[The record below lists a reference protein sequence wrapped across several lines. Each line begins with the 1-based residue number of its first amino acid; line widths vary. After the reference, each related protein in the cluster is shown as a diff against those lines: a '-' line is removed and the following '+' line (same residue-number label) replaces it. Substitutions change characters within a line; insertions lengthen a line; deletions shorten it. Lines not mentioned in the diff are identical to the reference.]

1 MTVAAAASRV
11 SDSLSSASSSTT
23 PARSLRS
30 SPRKRAKS
38 PSSHTSSSSNLEQQQ
53 PLPQKKKPR
62 AQPVDESEL
71 DCAACPAPGQP
82 APTPGK
88 GAASD
93 RDTWICCTHCKTWFH
108 CICINLENPEDY
120 TKWYCEPCITRSTQA
135 FEAGSGSSRPPFVN
149 VARPPRRKSDRA
161 KLQVDY
167 AAIQEGIP
175 ADPFGRWKSFLDAYE
190 FEPDQFRRMQGHEWT
205 IDWLL
210 RDETALKQPV
220 LVPAPGNSPSETK
233 NGNVKAEADTAA
245 PLRTARP
252 TKSSKNL
259 PKHRLAPRNTSIP
272 GMVVPPPEMSIFDV
286 ADIIGHD
293 TPVEVIDVA
302 SQSSSKASWTIRE
315 WAEYFDTPTE
325 KKKKTLNVISLEV
338 TGTPMQAYV
347 EAPQLVRD
355 LDWVTRD
362 WPQER
367 RDASCADNSWPKVQ
381 RYVLMG
387 VEGAYSDWHIDFAG
401 SSVYYHVIWGQKTF
415 LFAPPTPRNLAAYK
429 AWCSST
435 RQDIDRLGDH
445 LHSLTRVDIRPG
457 ETMLIPSGWLH
468 CVYTPKNTLVVG
480 GNFLTDWNVAT
491 QWKLVEIEEATK
503 VPKKFRFPHLKRL
516 SWFVARGWNERLE
529 SLDAVKLNGKR
540 EPDEQDAEEEE
551 REAAEEQVELDVG
564 DLVDVVP
571 PAKVLK
577 NIELVHQSLSDDLEL
592 IQDPYI
598 AETGDERSVKQQRA
612 AREAI
617 PTQYVG
623 NLEKAEAMLATLRQR
638 LDKAKWWADAV
649 QQERLRLAEAAQNGK
664 KKAENGSSARTK
676 GRKSRK

>member
-1 MTVAAAASRV
+1 MTAVAASSRV
-11 SDSLSSASSSTT
+11 SDPLAASSSAHPRT
-23 PARSLRS
+23 LRS
-30 SPRKRAKS
+30 SPRKRTTSHDSSIS
-38 PSSHTSSSSNLEQQQ
+38 PSAAQSKQ
-53 PLPQKKKPR
+53 LPRRKKPR
-62 AQPVDESEL
+62 TELVDESEL
-71 DCAACPAPGQP
+71 DCAACPAVGQP

-93 RDTWICCTHCKTWFH
+93 RETWICCTHCKTWFH
-108 CICINLENPEDY
+108 CICIGLENPDDFS
-120 TKWYCEPCITRSTQA
+120 KWYCQPCITRSEQT
-135 FEAGSGSSRPPFVN
+135 FESGTSSSHPPFAN
-149 VARPPRRKSDRA
+149 VVRPPRRKSERA
-161 KLQVDY
+161 KLQIDY

-175 ADPFGRWKSFLDAYE
+175 ADPLGRWKNLLNAYE

-205 IDWLL
+205 FDWLL
-210 RDETALKQPV
+210 HDESALKQPV
-220 LVPAPGNSPSETK
+220 LVPAPPDRSSQAPH
-233 NGNVKAEADTAA
+233 VQAKAENVAA
-245 PLRTARP
+245 SPVPCPKPARAKKQA
-252 TKSSKNL
+252 T
-259 PKHRLAPRNTSIP
+259 HRLVPCHTSIP

-302 SQSSSKASWTIRE
+302 SQSSSKASWTISE
-315 WAEYFDTPTE
+315 WAEYFNTPKE

-362 WPQER
+362 WPAER
-367 RDASCADNSWPKVQ
+367 RDASCSENSWPKVQ

-415 LFAPPTPRNLAAYK
+415 LFAPPTARNLAAYK

-435 RQDIDRLGDH
+435 RQDFDWLGDH
-445 LHSLTRVDIRPG
+445 LHSLTRVDIGPG

-503 VPKKFRFPHLKRL
+503 VPRKFRFPHLKRL
-516 SWFVARGWNERLE
+516 SWFVAKGWNDRLE
-529 SLDAVKLNGKR
+529 PL
-540 EPDEQDAEEEE
+540 AEFETLTKEEDQVL
-551 REAAEEQVELDVG
+551 EESAQVSAQVDVG
-564 DLVDVVP
+564 SLTEVVP
-571 PAKVLK
+571 PLKVLN
-577 NIELVHQSLSDDLEL
+577 NIELVLQSLSDDLEL
-592 IQDPYI
+592 IQDPYV
-598 AETGDERSVKQQRA
+598 AESGDERKVKQQKA

-617 PTQYVG
+617 PTHHVG
-623 NLEKAEAMLATLRQR
+623 NIQKAEAMLASLRQR
-638 LDKAKWWADAV
+638 VDRAKSLADAV
-649 QQERLRLAEAAQNGK
+649 QSERVCLTWEATRA
-664 KKAENGSSARTK
+664 KKAKAANGSAI
-676 GRKSRK
+676 KSRKARR

>member
-1 MTVAAAASRV
+1 MAVVAA
-11 SDSLSSASSSTT
+11 LSSNKLAGST
-23 PARSLRS
+23 PMPRALRS
-30 SPRKRAKS
+30 SPRKRIPS
-38 PSSHTSSSSNLEQQQ
+38 PS
-53 PLPQKKKPR
+53 PQAPKSKKPR
-62 AQPVDESEL
+62 AEPVDESEL

-82 APTPGK
+82 APIPGK
-88 GAASD
+88 GAACD
-93 RDTWICCTHCKTWFH
+93 RETWISCTHCKTWFH
-108 CICINLENPEDY
+108 CICIALENPDDFS
-120 TKWYCEPCITRSTQA
+120 KWYCQPCITRSKEA
-135 FEAGSGSSRPPFVN
+135 FESGTSTSRAPFTN
-149 VARPPRRKSDRA
+149 VTRPPRRKSDRA
-161 KLQVDY
+161 KLEVDY

-175 ADPFGRWKSFLDAYE
+175 ADPLGRWKNFLNTYD
-190 FEPDQFRRMQGHEWT
+190 FEPDNFRRMEGPEWT
-205 IDWLL
+205 IDWLMN
-210 RDETALKQPV
+210 DETALRQPV
-220 LVPAPGNSPSETK
+220 LVPAPADQSVKAVNGSVKTEADASGPLRGRIANK
-233 NGNVKAEADTAA
+233 NG
-245 PLRTARP
+245 RP
-252 TKSSKNL
+252 
-259 PKHRLAPRNTSIP
+259 APRHTSIP
-272 GMVVPPPEMSIFDV
+272 GMVVPPSEMTIFDV

-302 SQSSSKASWTIRE
+302 SQSSSKASWTISE
-315 WAEYFDTPTE
+315 WAEYFDTPKE

-367 RDASCADNSWPKVQ
+367 RDPSCADNSWPKVQ

-435 RQDIDRLGDH
+435 RQDFDWLGDH
-445 LHSLTRVDIRPG
+445 LHSLTRVDVRPG

-503 VPKKFRFPHLKRL
+503 VPRKFRFPHLKRL
-516 SWFVARGWNERLE
+516 SWFVGKGWNDRLE
-529 SLDAVKLNGKR
+529 PLDAS
-540 EPDEQDAEEEE
+540 EQGAKGEDGADIE
-551 REAAEEQVELDVG
+551 READVA

-571 PAKVLK
+571 PLKVVN
-577 NIELVHQSLSDDLEL
+577 NIELVYQSLSDDLEL

-598 AETGDERSVKQQRA
+598 AESGDERTVKQQKA

-617 PTQYVG
+617 PVQYVG
-623 NLEKAEAMLATLRQR
+623 HLPKAEAMLATLRGR
-638 LDKAKWWADAV
+638 LDKAKALADSV
-649 QQERLRLAEAAQNGK
+649 HKERVRLTKEARGGK
-664 KKAENGSSARTK
+664 KGATHGSATK
-676 GRKSRK
+676 KRKVRK

>member
-1 MTVAAAASRV
+1 MTTAAASSPDLPR
-11 SDSLSSASSSTT
+11 T
-23 PARSLRS
+23 LRS

-38 PSSHTSSSSNLEQQQ
+38 PELQASSQSSSQL
-53 PLPQKKKPR
+53 QKQHSSKKPR
-62 AQPVDESEL
+62 IDIVDESEL
-71 DCAACPAPGQP
+71 DCAACPGVGQP

-93 RDTWICCTHCKTWFH
+93 RETWICCTHCKTWFH
-108 CICINLENPEDY
+108 CICIGLENPEDFS
-120 TKWYCEPCITRSTQA
+120 KWYCKPCIARSEEA
-135 FEAGSGSSRPPFVN
+135 FQSGTCSSRPPFAN

-161 KLQVDY
+161 KVEVDY

-175 ADPFGRWKSFLDAYE
+175 ADPLGRWKNFLNTYE
-190 FEPDQFRRMQGHEWT
+190 FEPDQFRRMEGREWT
-205 IDWLL
+205 LDWLL
-210 RDETALKQPV
+210 HDESALKQPV
-220 LVPAPGNSPSETK
+220 LVPAPDDGSSQLRDD
-233 NGNVKAEADTAA
+233 NVKTEDDARSLA
-245 PLRTARP
+245 PRKKPAKTKKLAR
-252 TKSSKNL
+252 N
-259 PKHRLAPRNTSIP
+259 RLAPRTTTIP
-272 GMVVPPPEMSIFDV
+272 GMVVPPADMTIFDV

-302 SQSSSKASWTIRE
+302 SQSSSKASWTISE
-315 WAEYFDTPTE
+315 WAEYFDTPKE

-367 RDASCADNSWPKVQ
+367 RDTSCADNSWPKVQ

-435 RQDIDRLGDH
+435 RQDFDRLGDH
-445 LHSLTRVDIRPG
+445 LHSLSRVDIRPG

-516 SWFVARGWNERLE
+516 SWFVAKGWNDRLE
-529 SLDAVKLNGKR
+529 PLDELQPPSKEDDEAQEVAVNGHGGGV
-540 EPDEQDAEEEE
+540 
-551 REAAEEQVELDVG
+551 AAGLIG
-564 DLVDVVP
+564 IVP
-571 PAKVLK
+571 PAKVLT
-577 NIELVHQSLSDDLEL
+577 NVELVHQSLVDDLEL
-592 IQDPYI
+592 IQDPFI
-598 AETGDERSVKQQRA
+598 AENGDERTVKQQKA

-617 PTQYVG
+617 PAQYVG
-623 NLEKAEAMLATLRQR
+623 TLSKAEAMLAALRQR
-638 LDKAKWWADAV
+638 LDVAKSLADAV
-649 QQERLRLAEAAQNGK
+649 QEARVRVAKGSQN
-664 KKAENGSSARTK
+664 
-676 GRKSRK
+676 GRKSPSGSAMKSRKARK

>member
-1 MTVAAAASRV
+1 MTTAAAPPPIGTASTV
-11 SDSLSSASSSTT
+11 SSTA
-23 PARSLRS
+23 PARTLRT

-38 PSSHTSSSSNLEQQQ
+38 PSLDTPSTSTQSEQQQ
-53 PLPQKKKPR
+53 PKPKKPR
-62 AQPVDESEL
+62 AEPIDESEL

-93 RDTWICCTHCKTWFH
+93 RETWICCTQCNTWFH
-108 CICINLENPEDY
+108 CICIGLENPDDY
-120 TKWYCEPCITRSTQA
+120 SKWYCHPCITRSMQA
-135 FEAGSGSSRPPFVN
+135 YESGTSSSRPPLAN

-175 ADPFGRWKSFLDAYE
+175 ADPLGRWNNFLNTYD
-190 FEPDQFRRMQGHEWT
+190 FEPDRFRRMQGHEWT

-210 RDETALKQPV
+210 HDDTALRHPV
-220 LVPAPGNSPSETK
+220 LVPAPDAGSI
-233 NGNVKAEADTAA
+233 KAETNAGIAEPEA
-245 PLRTARP
+245 PANGRGKKAS
-252 TKSSKNL
+252 KSKKTSA
-259 PKHRLAPRNTSIP
+259 PRLAPRNTTIP

-302 SQSSSKASWTIRE
+302 SQSSSKASWTISE
-315 WAEYFDTPTE
+315 WAEYFDTPKE

-367 RDASCADNSWPKVQ
+367 RDPTCPDNSWPKVQ

-435 RQDIDRLGDH
+435 RQDFDWLGDH

-516 SWFVARGWNERLE
+516 SWFVAKGWNERLE
-529 SLDAVKLNGKR
+529 PLDSFKAANGAGG
-540 EPDEQDAEEEE
+540 EGPDEAEEDQKPPIEI
-551 REAAEEQVELDVG
+551 A

-571 PAKVLK
+571 PNKVLS
-577 NIELVHQSLSDDLEL
+577 NIELVHQTLSDDLEL
-592 IQDPYI
+592 IRDPFI
-598 AETGDERSVKQQRA
+598 AESGDERTVRQQKS

-617 PTQYVG
+617 PTHYVG
-623 NLEKAEAMLATLRQR
+623 NLDKAEVMLTALRER
-638 LDKAKWWADAV
+638 IDKAKGLVDVV
-649 QQERLRLAEAAQNGK
+649 QMERARRSKAGKEAK
-664 KKAENGSSARTK
+664 GSATK
-676 GRKSRK
+676 SKRVRR

>member
-1 MTVAAAASRV
+1 MAVAAAASCGINGPMAA
-11 SDSLSSASSSTT
+11 ASSSST
-23 PARSLRS
+23 PTRSLRS
-30 SPRKRAKS
+30 SLRKRAKS
-38 PSSHTSSSSNLEQQQ
+38 PSSTLQLEQQ
-53 PLPQKKKPR
+53 PQNKKPR

-71 DCAACPAPGQP
+71 DCAACPKPGQP
-82 APTPGK
+82 APAPGK

-93 RDTWICCTHCKTWFH
+93 RETWICCTHCSTWFH
-108 CICINLENPEDY
+108 CICISLENPDDFS
-120 TKWYCEPCITRSTQA
+120 KWYCQPCITRSQDA
-135 FEAGSGSSRPPFVN
+135 FDSGTSSSRPPLAN

-161 KLQVDY
+161 RLQVDY

-175 ADPFGRWKSFLDAYE
+175 ADPLGRWKSFLEAYE

-205 IDWLL
+205 IDWLMH
-210 RDETALKQPV
+210 DESALQQPV
-220 LVPAPGNSPSETK
+220 LVPAPQNHPSRASDGNGSVKIETDSTPVLRSTKPSKT
-233 NGNVKAEADTAA
+233 
-245 PLRTARP
+245 
-252 TKSSKNL
+252 SKKQAK
-259 PKHRLAPRNTSIP
+259 PRLAPRSTSIP
-272 GMVVPPPEMSIFDV
+272 GMVVPPPEMTIFDV

-302 SQSSSKASWTIRE
+302 SQSSSKASWTIAE
-315 WAEYFDTPTE
+315 WAEYFDTPKE

-367 RDASCADNSWPKVQ
+367 RDPTCADNSWPKVQ

-445 LHSLTRVDIRPG
+445 LHNLTRVDIRPG

-529 SLDAVKLNGKR
+529 VLDAAKPEAK
-540 EPDEQDAEEEE
+540 EEDAEEE
-551 REAAEEQVELDVG
+551 AVEEEVEVHVG

-571 PAKVLK
+571 PAKVLS
-577 NIELVHQSLSDDLEL
+577 NLELVHQCLSDDLEL

-598 AETGDERSVKQQRA
+598 ADNADERTVKQQKA
-612 AREAI
+612 ARDAI

-623 NLEKAEAMLATLRQR
+623 NLHKAEAMLATLRQR
-638 LDKAKWWADAV
+638 IDKAKSWADAV
-649 QQERLRLAEAAQNGK
+649 QQERVRLAKAAKGGK
-664 KKAENGSSARTK
+664 KEAVNESSAATSK
-676 GRKSRK
+676 GRKARK

>member
-1 MTVAAAASRV
+1 MTTAAAASSIGTAPTV
-11 SDSLSSASSSTT
+11 PSTP
-23 PARSLRS
+23 PARTLRT

-38 PSSHTSSSSNLEQQQ
+38 PSLDTDTPSTTTQAKQQ
-53 PLPQKKKPR
+53 PRPKKPR
-62 AQPVDESEL
+62 AEPIDESEL
-71 DCAACPAPGQP
+71 DCAACPAPGQSP
-82 APTPGK
+82 PTPGK

-93 RDTWICCTHCKTWFH
+93 RETWICCTQCNTWFH
-108 CICINLENPEDY
+108 CICISLENPDDY
-120 TKWYCEPCITRSTQA
+120 SKWYCLPCITRSKQA
-135 FEAGSGSSRPPFVN
+135 YESGTSSSRPPLAN

-175 ADPFGRWKSFLDAYE
+175 ADPLGRWKNFLNTYE
-190 FEPDQFRRMQGHEWT
+190 FEPDRFRRMQGHEWT
-205 IDWLL
+205 MDWLL
-210 RDETALKQPV
+210 HDETALRQPV
-220 LVPAPGNSPSETK
+220 LVPAPDANSVKTENNADMADAQVLVNGPSK
-233 NGNVKAEADTAA
+233 KKSA
-245 PLRTARP
+245 P
-252 TKSSKNL
+252 
-259 PKHRLAPRNTSIP
+259 RLAPRSTSIP
-272 GMVVPPPEMSIFDV
+272 GMVVPPPEMTIFDV
-286 ADIIGHD
+286 ADIVGHH

-302 SQSSSKASWTIRE
+302 SQSSSKASWTISE
-315 WAEYFDTPTE
+315 WAEYFETPKE

-367 RDASCADNSWPKVQ
+367 RDPTCPDNSWPKVQ

-415 LFAPPTPRNLAAYK
+415 LFAPPTQRNLAAYK

-435 RQDIDRLGDH
+435 RQDFDWLGDH

-516 SWFVARGWNERLE
+516 SWFVAKGWNDRLE
-529 SLDAVKLNGKR
+529 PLDAFTATNASGEEGR
-540 EPDEQDAEEEE
+540 DQAEED
-551 REAAEEQVELDVG
+551 REAPIDIA

-571 PAKVLK
+571 PNKVLN
-577 NIELVHQSLSDDLEL
+577 NIELVHQTLSDDLEL
-592 IQDPYI
+592 IRDPFI
-598 AETGDERSVKQQRA
+598 AESGDERTVKQQKS

-617 PTQYVG
+617 PTHYVG
-623 NLEKAEAMLATLRQR
+623 NLDKAEAMITALRER
-638 LDKAKWWADAV
+638 IDKAKRLKDVV
-649 QQERLRLAEAAQNGK
+649 QMERARRSKAGK
-664 KKAENGSSARTK
+664 EVKGSAK
-676 GRKSRK
+676 KSRKVRR

>member
-1 MTVAAAASRV
+1 M
-11 SDSLSSASSSTT
+11 
-23 PARSLRS
+23 
-30 SPRKRAKS
+30 
-38 PSSHTSSSSNLEQQQ
+38 H
-53 PLPQKKKPR
+53 
-62 AQPVDESEL
+62 
-71 DCAACPAPGQP
+71 
-82 APTPGK
+82 
-88 GAASD
+88 
-93 RDTWICCTHCKTWFH
+93 
-108 CICINLENPEDY
+108 
-120 TKWYCEPCITRSTQA
+120 
-135 FEAGSGSSRPPFVN
+135 
-149 VARPPRRKSDRA
+149 
-161 KLQVDY
+161 
-167 AAIQEGIP
+167 
-175 ADPFGRWKSFLDAYE
+175 
-190 FEPDQFRRMQGHEWT
+190 GHEWT

-210 RDETALKQPV
+210 HDETALKQPV
-220 LVPAPGNSPSETK
+220 LVPAPDNHPSHTA
-233 NGNVKAEADTAA
+233 NGTVKTEADTTS
-245 PLRTARP
+245 PPRS
-252 TKSSKNL
+252 TKPSKTSKKQTK
-259 PKHRLAPRNTSIP
+259 PRLAPRSTTIP
-272 GMVVPPPEMSIFDV
+272 GMVVPPPDMTIFDV

-302 SQSSSKASWTIRE
+302 SQSSSKASWTIAE
-315 WAEYFDTPTE
+315 WAEYFDTPKE

-367 RDASCADNSWPKVQ
+367 RDPTCADNSWPKVQ

-516 SWFVARGWNERLE
+516 SWFVARGWHERLE
-529 SLDAVKLNGKR
+529 PLDAAKHVEAK
-540 EPDEQDAEEEE
+540 EEEQGEAGEEEE
-551 REAAEEQVELDVG
+551 EAAEEQVELHVA
-564 DLVDVVP
+564 DLLDVVP
-571 PAKVLK
+571 PIKVLN

-592 IQDPYI
+592 IQDPFI
-598 AETGDERSVKQQRA
+598 ADNGDERTVKQQKA
-612 AREAI
+612 AKEAI

-623 NLEKAEAMLATLRQR
+623 NLQKAEAMLATLRQR
-638 LDKAKWWADAV
+638 IDKAKLWAEAV
-649 QQERLRLAEAAQNGK
+649 QQERVRLAKAGKAGK
-664 KKAENGSSARTK
+664 KEDSNGSSTTSKGSKARK
-676 GRKSRK
+676 

>member
-1 MTVAAAASRV
+1 MTTAAASSPDLPR
-11 SDSLSSASSSTT
+11 T
-23 PARSLRS
+23 LRS

-38 PSSHTSSSSNLEQQQ
+38 PKLQASSQSSSQA
-53 PLPQKKKPR
+53 QKQHSSKKPR
-62 AQPVDESEL
+62 LEIVDESEL
-71 DCAACPAPGQP
+71 DCAACPGAGQP

-93 RDTWICCTHCKTWFH
+93 RETWICCTHCKTWFH
-108 CICINLENPEDY
+108 CICIGLENPEDFS
-120 TKWYCEPCITRSTQA
+120 KWYCKPCVTRSEEA
-135 FEAGSGSSRPPFVN
+135 FQSGTCSSRPPFTN

-161 KLQVDY
+161 KLEVDY

-175 ADPFGRWKSFLDAYE
+175 ADPLGRWKNFLNTYE
-190 FEPDQFRRMQGHEWT
+190 FEPDQFRRMEGREWT
-205 IDWLL
+205 LDWLL
-210 RDETALKQPV
+210 HDDSALKQPV
-220 LVPAPGNSPSETK
+220 LVPAPDDGALQLREA
-233 NGNVKAEADTAA
+233 NVKIEDDARSLASRKKLAKA
-245 PLRTARP
+245 KKQART
-252 TKSSKNL
+252 
-259 PKHRLAPRNTSIP
+259 RLAPRSTSIP
-272 GMVVPPPEMSIFDV
+272 GMVVPPADMTIFDV

-302 SQSSSKASWTIRE
+302 SQSSSKASWTISE
-315 WAEYFDTPTE
+315 WAEYFDTPKE

-338 TGTPMQAYV
+338 TGTPMQEYV

-367 RDASCADNSWPKVQ
+367 RDPSCADNSWPKVQ

-435 RQDIDRLGDH
+435 RQDFDRLGDH
-445 LHSLTRVDIRPG
+445 LHSLSRVDIRPG

-491 QWKLVEIEEATK
+491 QWKLVEIEDATK

-516 SWFVARGWNERLE
+516 SWFVAKGWNDRLE
-529 SLDAVKLNGKR
+529 PLDELQSPSKQNDEAQEVAVNGHAG
-540 EPDEQDAEEEE
+540 DVDAG
-551 REAAEEQVELDVG
+551 LIG
-564 DLVDVVP
+564 IVP
-571 PAKVLK
+571 PAKVL
-577 NIELVHQSLSDDLEL
+577 NNVELVHQSLVDDLEL
-592 IQDPYI
+592 IQDPFI
-598 AETGDERSVKQQRA
+598 AENGDERTAKQQKA

-623 NLEKAEAMLATLRQR
+623 TLPKAEAMLATLRQR
-638 LDKAKWWADAV
+638 LDAAKSLADAV
-649 QQERLRLAEAAQNGK
+649 QEARVRVAKESANDK
-664 KKAENGSSARTK
+664 KSPNGSAM
-676 GRKSRK
+676 KSRKASK

>member
-1 MTVAAAASRV
+1 MTTAAAVPPLISNGAAAS
-11 SDSLSSASSSTT
+11 STA
-23 PARSLRS
+23 PRPLRS

-38 PSSHTSSSSNLEQQQ
+38 PVIGASITQAKQEPKH
-53 PLPQKKKPR
+53 KKQR
-62 AQPVDESEL
+62 AEPVDESEL
-71 DCAACPAPGQP
+71 DCAACPALGQP

-93 RDTWICCTHCKTWFH
+93 RETWICCSQCSTWLH
-108 CICINLENPEDY
+108 CICIGLENPDDY
-120 TKWYCEPCITRSTQA
+120 SKWYCQPCITRSQEA
-135 FEAGSGSSRPPFVN
+135 FESGTSSSRPPLAN
-149 VARPPRRKSDRA
+149 VARPPRRKSERA
-161 KLQVDY
+161 KLEVDY

-175 ADPFGRWKSFLDAYE
+175 ADPLGRWKNFLNTYD
-190 FEPDQFRRMQGHEWT
+190 FEPDRFRRMEGHEWT

-210 RDETALKQPV
+210 HDETALREPV
-220 LVPAPGNSPSETK
+220 LVPAPQHA
-233 NGNVKAEADTAA
+233 NGNGKADDEPVKEEVDAKVKGHAKKPSKA
-245 PLRTARP
+245 
-252 TKSSKNL
+252 KSKSKRQKPRL
-259 PKHRLAPRNTSIP
+259 TPKPTSIP
-272 GMVVPPPEMSIFDV
+272 GMVVPPSEMTIFDV
-286 ADIIGHD
+286 ADVVGHD

-302 SQSSSKASWTIRE
+302 SQSSSKTSWTISE
-315 WAEYFDTPTE
+315 WAEYFDTPKE

-338 TGTPMQAYV
+338 TGTPMQSFV

-367 RDASCADNSWPKVQ
+367 SDPTCPDNSWPKVQ

-415 LFAPPTPRNLAAYK
+415 LFAPPTARNLAAYK

-435 RQDIDRLGDH
+435 RQDFDWLGDH

-516 SWFVARGWNERLE
+516 SWFVAKGWNERLE
-529 SLDAVKLNGKR
+529 PVDALGPQSKEESN
-540 EPDEQDAEEEE
+540 DADQ
-551 REAAEEQVELDVG
+551 AIIDYD
-564 DLVDVVP
+564 DLIDIVP
-571 PAKVLK
+571 PVKVLK
-577 NIELVHQSLSDDLEL
+577 NIELVHQTLCDDLEL
-592 IQDPYI
+592 IQDPFI
-598 AETGDERSVKQQRA
+598 AENGDERTVKQQRA

-617 PTQYVG
+617 PTHYVG
-623 NLEKAEAMLATLRQR
+623 HLPKAEAMLALLRGR
-638 LDKAKWWADAV
+638 LDKAISLSSGV
-649 QQERLRLAEAAQNGK
+649 QDERERRKA
-664 KKAENGSSARTK
+664 KAEKARTGGAK
-676 GRKSRK
+676 NGRGSRRRS

>member
-1 MTVAAAASRV
+1 MTTTATAVVEPTS
-11 SDSLSSASSSTT
+11 SSST
-23 PARSLRS
+23 ARPLRT
-30 SPRKRAKS
+30 SPRKRAV
-38 PSSHTSSSSNLEQQQ
+38 SSSLDTAPTVALMS
-53 PLPQKKKPR
+53 QKPPSKPKKPR
-62 AQPVDESEL
+62 AEPVDESEL

-82 APTPGK
+82 APSPGK

-93 RDTWICCTHCKTWFH
+93 RETWICCTHCKTWFH
-108 CICINLENPEDY
+108 CICIGLDNPDDY
-120 TKWYCEPCITRSTQA
+120 SKWYCQPCITRSQQA
-135 FEAGSGSSRPPFVN
+135 FESGTGSSRPPLVN
-149 VARPPRRKSDRA
+149 VTRPPRRKSDRA
-161 KLQVDY
+161 KLEVDY

-175 ADPFGRWKSFLDAYE
+175 ADPLGRWKNFLNTYD
-190 FEPDQFRRMQGHEWT
+190 FEIDRFRRMKGHEWT
-205 IDWLL
+205 LDWILT
-210 RDETALKQPV
+210 DETALGQPV
-220 LVPAPGNSPSETK
+220 LVPAP
-233 NGNVKAEADTAA
+233 DD
-245 PLRTARP
+245 P
-252 TKSSKNL
+252 TKKVKVEAGSFVNSIGEKVAKSKKKSKSGL
-259 PKHRLAPRNTSIP
+259 VPRRTSIP
-272 GMVVPPPEMSIFDV
+272 GMVVPPPEMTIFDV

-302 SQSSSKASWTIRE
+302 SQSSSKASWTISE
-315 WAEYFDTPTE
+315 WAEYFATPKE

-338 TGTPMQAYV
+338 TGTPMQSFV

-362 WPQER
+362 WPSER
-367 RDASCADNSWPKVQ
+367 RDPSCPDHSWPKVQ

-435 RQDIDRLGDH
+435 RQDFDWLGDH
-445 LHSLTRVDIRPG
+445 LHGLTRVDIRPG

-516 SWFVARGWNERLE
+516 SWFVAKGWNDRLE
-529 SLDAVKLNGKR
+529 PVDAYQPAWTENSSSDGEKIHG
-540 EPDEQDAEEEE
+540 DGDGS
-551 REAAEEQVELDVG
+551 QVDIE

-571 PAKVLK
+571 PAKVLE
-577 NIELVHQSLSDDLEL
+577 NIRLVHQTLSDDLEL
-592 IQDPYI
+592 LQDPFI
-598 AETGDERSVKQQRA
+598 AETGDEKTIKQQKA

-617 PTQYVG
+617 PTHYVG
-623 NLEKAEAMLATLRQR
+623 SVQKAEEMLASLRQRIEKAEQLSNVVM
-638 LDKAKWWADAV
+638 
-649 QQERLRLAEAAQNGK
+649 EARRNNRTSTTKNK
-664 KKAENGSSARTK
+664 KTR
-676 GRKSRK
+676 R

>member
-1 MTVAAAASRV
+1 MTTAAAVPPLVNNGVAA
-11 SDSLSSASSSTT
+11 SSTA
-23 PARSLRS
+23 PRQLRS

-38 PSSHTSSSSNLEQQQ
+38 PDNDAAANTHAKQEVK
-53 PLPQKKKPR
+53 PKKQR
-62 AQPVDESEL
+62 AEPIDESEL

-93 RDTWICCTHCKTWFH
+93 RETWICCTQCNTWFH
-108 CICINLENPEDY
+108 CICIGLENPDDFS
-120 TKWYCEPCITRSTQA
+120 KWYCQPCITRSQQA
-135 FEAGSGSSRPPFVN
+135 FESGTSSSRPPLVN
-149 VARPPRRKSDRA
+149 VARPPRRKSERA
-161 KLQVDY
+161 KLEVDY

-175 ADPFGRWKSFLDAYE
+175 ADPLGRWENFLNTYD
-190 FEPDQFRRMQGHEWT
+190 FEPDRFRRMEGHEWT

-210 RDETALKQPV
+210 HDETALREPV
-220 LVPAPGNSPSETK
+220 LVPAPQHANGAATTHGDTLKEEETDATPK
-233 NGNVKAEADTAA
+233 GHSQKQA
-245 PLRTARP
+245 
-252 TKSSKNL
+252 KSKIKSKSKK
-259 PKHRLAPRNTSIP
+259 PPRLTPRSTSIP
-272 GMVVPPPEMSIFDV
+272 GMIVPPPEMTIFDV
-286 ADIIGHD
+286 ADVIGHD

-302 SQSSSKASWTIRE
+302 SQSSSKVSWTISE
-315 WAEYFDTPTE
+315 WAEYFDTPKE

-338 TGTPMQAYV
+338 TGTPMQSFV

-367 RDASCADNSWPKVQ
+367 RDSTCPDNSWPKVQ

-401 SSVYYHVIWGQKTF
+401 SSVYYHVIWGHKTF
-415 LFAPPTPRNLAAYK
+415 LFAPPTARNLAAYK

-435 RQDIDRLGDH
+435 RQDFDWLGDH

-516 SWFVARGWNERLE
+516 SWFVAKGWNERLE
-529 SLDAVKLNGKR
+529 PVDALDSYSK
-540 EPDEQDAEEEE
+540 EEEGDN
-551 REAAEEQVELDVG
+551 AEQVV
-564 DLVDVVP
+564 VDHGEIINVVP

-577 NIELVHQSLSDDLEL
+577 NIELIHQTLCDDLEL
-592 IQDPYI
+592 IQDPFI
-598 AETGDERSVKQQRA
+598 ADNGDESTVKQQKA

-617 PTQYVG
+617 PTHYVG
-623 NLEKAEAMLATLRQR
+623 NLPKAEAMLASLRGR
-638 LDKAKWWADAV
+638 LDKAMSLSDGVQDERERRKMKADKT
-649 QQERLRLAEAAQNGK
+649 RNGVAK
-664 KKAENGSSARTK
+664 NGRGKRRGS
-676 GRKSRK
+676 

>member
-1 MTVAAAASRV
+1 MTVAAATPSGV
-11 SDSLSSASSSTT
+11 SDPLSAPSTT
-23 PARSLRS
+23 PTRTLRS

-38 PSSHTSSSSNLEQQQ
+38 PSSQASHPTSQIEQQR
-53 PLPQKKKPR
+53 QKKKAR
-62 AQPVDESEL
+62 AEPVDESEL
-71 DCAACPAPGQP
+71 DCAACPKAGQP

-93 RDTWICCTHCKTWFH
+93 RDTWICCTHCNTWFH
-108 CICINLENPEDY
+108 CICIHLENPDDFS
-120 TKWYCEPCITRSTQA
+120 KWYCQPCITRSQEA
-135 FEAGSGSSRPPFVN
+135 FESGTSSSRPPLVN
-149 VARPPRRKSDRA
+149 VTRPPRRKSDRA

-175 ADPFGRWKSFLDAYE
+175 ADPLGRWKSFLEAYE

-210 RDETALKQPV
+210 HDESALKQPV
-220 LVPAPGNSPSETK
+220 LVPAPESTPPHAA
-233 NGNVKAEADTAA
+233 NGAVKTEADSI
-245 PLRTARP
+245 PPPRT
-252 TKSSKNL
+252 TKPSKTSKKKSI
-259 PKHRLAPRNTSIP
+259 PRLAPRSTSIP
-272 GMVVPPPEMSIFDV
+272 GMVVPPPEMTIFDV

-302 SQSSSKASWTIRE
+302 SQSSSKASWTIAE
-315 WAEYFDTPTE
+315 WAEYFDTPKE

-338 TGTPMQAYV
+338 TGTSMQAYV

-367 RDASCADNSWPKVQ
+367 RDPSCADNSWPKVQ

-529 SLDAVKLNGKR
+529 PLDAAKLEGTK
-540 EPDEQDAEEEE
+540 EEEQDGQEEEE
-551 REAAEEQVELDVG
+551 EAVDEEGELHVG

-571 PAKVLK
+571 PIKVLN
-577 NIELVHQSLSDDLEL
+577 NIELVHQSLADDLEL
-592 IQDPYI
+592 IQDPFI
-598 AETGDERSVKQQRA
+598 ADNGDERMVKQQKA

-617 PTQYVG
+617 PTHYVG
-623 NLEKAEAMLATLRQR
+623 SLQKAEAMLATLRQR
-638 LDKAKWWADAV
+638 IDKAKLW
-649 QQERLRLAEAAQNGK
+649 AEAAQQERARLAKAAKGGK
-664 KKAENGSSARTK
+664 KDAVGKSSLS
-676 GRKSRK
+676 KSRRACR

>member
-1 MTVAAAASRV
+1 MTSAAAVPVPTMSIDTAV
-11 SDSLSSASSSTT
+11 SSTAPRT
-23 PARSLRS
+23 LRT

-38 PSSHTSSSSNLEQQQ
+38 PSLDVPTSSTLDSPHSK
-53 PLPQKKKPR
+53 PKKPR

-93 RDTWICCTHCKTWFH
+93 RETWICCTQCKTWFH
-108 CICINLENPEDY
+108 CICINLENPDDY
-120 TKWYCEPCITRSTQA
+120 SKWYCQPCITRSQQA
-135 FEAGSGSSRPPFVN
+135 YESGTSSSRPPLAN

-161 KLQVDY
+161 KLEVDY

-175 ADPFGRWKSFLDAYE
+175 ADPLGRWKNFLNTYD
-190 FEPDQFRRMQGHEWT
+190 FEPDRFRRMEGHEWT
-205 IDWLL
+205 VDWLL
-210 RDETALKQPV
+210 QDPTALLQPV
-220 LVPAPGNSPSETK
+220 LVPAPSDVDPSDPNSVD
-233 NGNVKAEADTAA
+233 VKTEPDTSVSARGKKQANKSKSKAA
-245 PLRTARP
+245 
-252 TKSSKNL
+252 S
-259 PKHRLAPRNTSIP
+259 RLAPKTTTIP
-272 GMVVPPPEMSIFDV
+272 GMVVPPPDMTIYDI

-302 SQSSSKASWTIRE
+302 SQSSSKASWTISE
-315 WAEYFDTPTE
+315 WAEYFDTPKE

-338 TGTPMQAYV
+338 TNTRMQAYV

-362 WPQER
+362 WPHER
-367 RDASCADNSWPKVQ
+367 RDSSCPDNSWPKVQ

-435 RQDIDRLGDH
+435 RQDFDWLGDH

-516 SWFVARGWNERLE
+516 SWFVAKGWHDRLE
-529 SLDAVKLNGKR
+529 VLDSVGAGAKEEGS
-540 EPDEQDAEEEE
+540 DAETEETSGPH
-551 REAAEEQVELDVG
+551 VDVG
-564 DLVDVVP
+564 ELVDVVP
-571 PAKVLK
+571 PQKVLD
-577 NIELVHQSLSDDLEL
+577 NVERIVETLSDDLEL
-592 IQDPYI
+592 IQDPFI
-598 AETGDERSVKQQRA
+598 ADSGDDKTVKQQKA
-612 AREAI
+612 AKEAI
-617 PTQYVG
+617 PTHYIG
-623 NLEKAEAMLATLRQR
+623 NVSKAQEMLASLRARLGTAKDFAEAVQLERSRRVRERENAQRGNAKTGSATRTR
-638 LDKAKWWADAV
+638 KA
-649 QQERLRLAEAAQNGK
+649 RR
-664 KKAENGSSARTK
+664 
-676 GRKSRK
+676 

>member
-1 MTVAAAASRV
+1 MTVAAAALPIGVEAVATSAPSR
-11 SDSLSSASSSTT
+11 T
-23 PARSLRS
+23 LRS
-30 SPRKRAKS
+30 SPHKRPKS
-38 PSSHTSSSSNLEQQQ
+38 PSLDARSTSTQADARPKQ
-53 PLPQKKKPR
+53 KKPR
-62 AQPVDESEL
+62 AKPVDESEL

-82 APTPGK
+82 SPTPRK

-93 RDTWICCTHCKTWFH
+93 RETWICCTHCNTWFH
-108 CICINLENPEDY
+108 CICIGLENPDDFS
-120 TKWYCEPCITRSTQA
+120 KWYCQACITRSQQA
-135 FEAGSGSSRPPFVN
+135 YESGTSSSRPPLANLV
-149 VARPPRRKSDRA
+149 RPPRRKSHRA
-161 KLQVDY
+161 KIQVDY

-175 ADPFGRWKSFLDAYE
+175 ADPLGRWKNFLNTYE

-210 RDETALKQPV
+210 HDDSALLKPV
-220 LVPAPGNSPSETK
+220 LVPAPNNQTAQPSSDAA
-233 NGNVKAEADTAA
+233 VKDEPDA
-245 PLRTARP
+245 PTNDHGKKQLKAKK
-252 TKSSKNL
+252 KSI
-259 PKHRLAPRNTSIP
+259 PRLAPTSTTIP
-272 GMVVPPPEMSIFDV
+272 GMVVPPPKMTIFDV

-302 SQSSSKASWTIRE
+302 SQSSVKSSWTISE
-315 WAEYFDTPTE
+315 WAEYFDTPKE

-338 TGTPMQAYV
+338 TNTPMQAYV

-362 WPQER
+362 WPEER
-367 RDASCADNSWPKVQ
+367 RDANCPDNSWPKVQ

-435 RQDIDRLGDH
+435 RQDFDWLGDH
-445 LHSLTRVDIRPG
+445 LHSLTRVDITPG

-491 QWKLVEIEEATK
+491 QWRLVEIEEATK

-516 SWFVARGWNERLE
+516 AWFVAKGWYERLE
-529 SLDAVKLNGKR
+529 RVDDLKEDDNSDLCQVGETTEKEEVDM
-540 EPDEQDAEEEE
+540 AEY
-551 REAAEEQVELDVG
+551 
-564 DLVDVVP
+564 VDVVP
-571 PAKVLK
+571 PKKVLS
-577 NIELVHQSLSDDLEL
+577 NMELICQTLNDDLEL
-592 IQDPYI
+592 IQDEFV
-598 AETGDERSVKQQRA
+598 AKGGDERSVKQQKA

-617 PTQYVG
+617 PTHYVG
-623 NLEKAEAMLATLRQR
+623 NLQKAQGLLASLRQR
-638 LDKAKWWADAV
+638 IELAKRVSDSV
-649 QQERLRLAEAAQNGK
+649 QLARTRQRAANGK
-664 KKAENGSSARTK
+664 EGDKK
-676 GRKSRK
+676 RKSFSATKNTKARR